1 MGDHPTTAPFAEP
14 PPARSGGLW
23 RAGWILLILLFLA
36 AIVLDAFFSET
47 GILQVWTLEE
57 QYKLLAAEV
66 SRLEGENAELE
77 AEIVELRARPEAI
90 ERVAREQLGFVR
102 PGEDTFLFPAP
113 PEEDS
118 RADAPPQ
125 PPQPR

>member
-1 MGDHPTTAPFAEP
+1 MGNYPNTAPFAEP
-14 PPARSGGLW
+14 PPARSGALW

-90 ERVAREQLGFVR
+90 ERVAREQLGFVK

-113 PEEDS
+113 PEENS
-118 RADAPPQ
+118 QAAAPPQ
-125 PPQPR
+125 PQ